1 MKRSR
6 IFLGLTTACL
16 AIAGV
21 VAAKAHF
28 GLAGKAFY
36 YTLTPG
42 LAHNFCTQG
51 ATTGVYFTATSNNQ
65 YSYVTSGGVN
75 IIPAYL
81 SATCKKPLDY
91 KIKS

>member
-28 GLAGKAFY
+28 GLAWRVYY
-36 YTLTPG
+36 YTLKNG
-42 LAHNFCTQG
+42 LFCTKG
-51 ATTGVYFTATSNNQ
+51 ATVGIYFTLTSTNQ
-65 YSYVTSGGVN
+65 YAYVTIANGTL
-75 IIPAYL
+75 IPAYL
-81 SATCKKPLDY
+81 SATCKKPY
-91 KIKS
+91 TFKIKP